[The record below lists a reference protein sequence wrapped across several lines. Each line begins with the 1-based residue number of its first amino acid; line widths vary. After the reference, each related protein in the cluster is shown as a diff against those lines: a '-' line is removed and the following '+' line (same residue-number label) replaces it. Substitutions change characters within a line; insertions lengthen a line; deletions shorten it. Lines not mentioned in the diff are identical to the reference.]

1 MNHKIMASKVVG
13 RRSLSRVVRRWV
25 LICAQVVAGAVQ
37 VPRQRAAAQTER
49 EPIIAA
55 VGSVSLTKLL
65 IVRDEHGYSS
75 ARLPLYFE
83 WHGKSPGSQPPLLLL
98 HGGGSTIESNW
109 GRLIPALESSRRMLA
124 AELQGHG
131 RTGSGDQAA
140 SFEGS
145 ADGVAALLEELSAG
159 PVDVL
164 GFSNGGQVGMQLAIR
179 HPRAVRRLI
188 VASAPF
194 RRDGMVDGFWP
205 ALAAA
210 TYADLPEP
218 YRQADLA
225 VSGDPA
231 HAQRM
236 FHLDRELML
245 TGFADWPDSLVAS
258 VAAPALVVAADR
270 DVIGTEHA
278 ALLASLIPN
287 ARLLVVPGNHG
298 DYLGEL
304 VAAAGDPGP
313 LRRALPFL
321 LNFLDQPEITTQS

>member
-1 MNHKIMASKVVG
+1 MTFSPGLCQRARAERAASE
-13 RRSLSRVVRRWV
+13 
-25 LICAQVVAGAVQ
+25 A
-37 VPRQRAAAQTER
+37 RQRAVRPQLSTCR
-49 EPIIAA
+49 L
-55 VGSVSLTKLL
+55 VVSLTKLL
-65 IVRDEHGYSS
+65 IVTDEHGYSP

-83 WHGKSPGSQPPLLLL
+83 WHGTSPGSQPSLLLL
-98 HGGGSTIESNW
+98 HGGGSTIESGW

-124 AELQGHG
+124 VELQGHG
-131 RTGSGDQAA
+131 RTGSGDRAA

-145 ADGVAALLEELSAG
+145 ADGVAALLEELAAG

-164 GFSNGGQVGMQLAIR
+164 GFSNGGQVAMQLAIR

-194 RRDGMVDGFWP
+194 RRDGMADGFW
-205 ALAAA
+205 AGLAGA
-210 TYADLPEP
+210 TYADLPGP
-218 YRQADLA
+218 YREADLA

-236 FHLDRELML
+236 FRLDRELML

-258 VAAPALVVAADR
+258 ITAPALVVAADR
-270 DVIGTEHA
+270 DVVRADHA
-278 ALLASLIPN
+278 VLLASLIPN
-287 ARLLVVPGNHG
+287 ARLLIVPGNHG

-321 LNFLDQPEITTQS
+321 VDFLDQPEITTES

>member
-1 MNHKIMASKVVG
+1 M
-13 RRSLSRVVRRWV
+13 
-25 LICAQVVAGAVQ
+25 
-37 VPRQRAAAQTER
+37 
-49 EPIIAA
+49 
-55 VGSVSLTKLL
+55 
-65 IVRDEHGYSS
+65 VRDEHGYSS
-75 ARLPLYFE
+75 GKLPLYFE
-83 WHGKSPGSQPPLLLL
+83 WHGKSSSSQPPLLLL

-124 AELQGHG
+124 VELQGHG

-140 SFEGS
+140 SFEDS
-145 ADGVAALLEELSAG
+145 ADGVAALLDELSAG

-179 HPRAVRRLI
+179 HPRAVRRLV

-194 RRDGMVDGFWP
+194 RRDGMVDGFWDG
-205 ALAAA
+205 LAGA

-218 YRQADLA
+218 YLEADLA

-231 HAQRM
+231 HAERM

-258 VAAPALVVAADR
+258 ITASTLVVTADR
-270 DVIGTEHA
+270 DVIRADHA
-278 ALLASLIPN
+278 VLLASLIPN
-287 ARLLVVPGNHG
+287 ARLLIVPGNHG

-304 VAAAGDPGP
+304 LAAADDPGP
-313 LRRALPFL
+313 LRRVLPFL
-321 LNFLDQPEITTQS
+321 VDFLDQAETPAQAG

>member
-1 MNHKIMASKVVG
+1 M
-13 RRSLSRVVRRWV
+13 
-25 LICAQVVAGAVQ
+25 
-37 VPRQRAAAQTER
+37 
-49 EPIIAA
+49 
-55 VGSVSLTKLL
+55 
-65 IVRDEHGYSS
+65 RDEHGYSS
-75 ARLPLYFE
+75 AKLPLYFE
-83 WHGKSPGSQPPLLLL
+83 WHGKSPSSGPLLLLL

-124 AELQGHG
+124 VELQGHG

-145 ADGVAALLEELSAG
+145 ADGVAALLEELSVG
-159 PVDVL
+159 PVDAL

-194 RRDGMVDGFWP
+194 RRDGMVDGFWDG
-205 ALAAA
+205 LAGA

-218 YRQADLA
+218 YREADLA
-225 VSGDPA
+225 ISGDPA
-231 HAQRM
+231 HAERM

-258 VAAPALVVAADR
+258 ITAPTLVVAADR
-270 DVIGTEHA
+270 DVIRTEHA
-278 ALLASLIPN
+278 VLLASRIPN
-287 ARLLVVPGNHG
+287 ARLLIVPGNHG

-304 VAAAGDPGP
+304 VAAAGVPGP

-321 LNFLDQPEITTQS
+321 VNFLDQPEITTES

>member
-1 MNHKIMASKVVG
+1 MTFSPGLCQQA
-13 RRSLSRVVRRWV
+13 
-25 LICAQVVAGAVQ
+25 
-37 VPRQRAAAQTER
+37 RAER
-49 EPIIAA
+49 A
-55 VGSVSLTKLL
+55 VSLTKLL

-75 ARLPLYFE
+75 AELPLYFE
-83 WHGKSPGSQPPLLLL
+83 WHGKSPGPGPHLLLV

-109 GRLIPALESSRRMLA
+109 GRLIPVLESSRRMLA
-124 AELQGHG
+124 VELQGHG

-145 ADGVAALLEELSAG
+145 ADGVAALLEELSVG

-194 RRDGMVDGFWP
+194 RRDGMVDGFWDGM
-205 ALAAA
+205 AGA

-218 YRQADLA
+218 YREADLA

-231 HAQRM
+231 HAERM

-258 VAAPALVVAADR
+258 ITAPTLVVTADR
-270 DVIGTEHA
+270 DVIRTEHA
-278 ALLASLIPN
+278 VLLASRIPN
-287 ARLLVVPGNHG
+287 ARLLIVPGNHG

-321 LNFLDQPEITTQS
+321 VNFLDQPEITAES

>member
-1 MNHKIMASKVVG
+1 
-13 RRSLSRVVRRWV
+13 
-25 LICAQVVAGAVQ
+25 
-37 VPRQRAAAQTER
+37 VPRARSDSAPHGRGSARCRLAA
-49 EPIIAA
+49 
-55 VGSVSLTKLL
+55 SLTKLL

-75 ARLPLYFE
+75 AELPLYFE
-83 WHGKSPGSQPPLLLL
+83 WHGKSPSAGPLLLL
-98 HGGGSTIESNW
+98 VHGGGSTIESNW

-124 AELQGHG
+124 VELQGHG
-131 RTGSGDQAA
+131 RTGSGDRAA

-145 ADGVAALLEELSAG
+145 ADGVAALLEELSVG

-194 RRDGMVDGFWP
+194 RRDGMVDGFWDG
-205 ALAAA
+205 LAGA
-210 TYADLPEP
+210 TYADFPEP
-218 YRQADLA
+218 YREADRA

-231 HAQRM
+231 HAERM
-236 FHLDRELML
+236 FRLDRELML

-258 VAAPALVVAADR
+258 ITAPTLVVAADR
-270 DVIGTEHA
+270 DVVRTEHA
-278 ALLASLIPN
+278 VLLASCIPN
-287 ARLLVVPGNHG
+287 ARLLIVPGNHG

-321 LNFLDQPEITTQS
+321 VAFLDQPEIATQS